1 MNTTSRNIQGN
12 TASAALSQEVIGG
25 FFAAVEGGIVTDV
38 DEWLD
43 AYPSL
48 IDSRNPNTN
57 ATAIVIA
64 AQNGN
69 LDLVRFLHQSG
80 ADLNASDHGDQGAL
94 FYAALKGEVQVANY
108 LIDNG
113 VDPRTTNRS
122 GMSALSAARGADF
135 HVFAEML
142 EKRRDE
148 YLERLATAEA
158 EARAERARQMAENMR
173 QIADDIRNGIP
184 DDTDAPAKA
193 VFRRKPPNI

>member
-1 MNTTSRNIQGN
+1 MNMTSRNIQGN

-25 FFAAVEGGIVTDV
+25 FFAAVGGGIVTDV

-80 ADLNASDHGDQGAL
+80 ADLYASDNGDQGAL

-148 YLERLATAEA
+148 YLERLTTAEA

>member
-1 MNTTSRNIQGN
+1 MTSRNIQGN

-25 FFAAVEGGIVTDV
+25 FFAAVGGGIVTDV

-80 ADLNASDHGDQGAL
+80 ADLYASDNGDQGAL

-148 YLERLATAEA
+148 YLERLTTAEA